1 MSQVETVR
9 GPVDTKDLGA
19 TLMHEHIF
27 VKNPELEQNYP
38 NPEWD
43 EEVVFKT
50 AQDGLQTLYAKG
62 ISTIVDL
69 TVMGLGRFI
78 PRIQR
83 LAADVD
89 INIIVA
95 TGYYTANVLPAY
107 FLRHGPGRT
116 IDVPE
121 PLEQMFIRDITH
133 GIAYTGVKA
142 AIIKVVVDKE
152 GITPDVERVLSAA
165 ARAQQETGAPITTHT
180 NAAHRTGLLQQEF
193 FKERGV
199 DLGNV
204 IIGHSGD
211 TTDLDYLKKLIDNG
225 SILGLDRFG
234 MNSILPETDRIDTV
248 VKLIELGFTDRIT
261 LSHDA
266 GYWSINSEPSV
277 RRAQSPEWT
286 HENISDRVLPEL
298 RRRGVG
304 EDTIRQIMVD
314 NPARI
319 FAR

>member
-43 EEVVFKT
+43 EEVVLKT

-133 GIAYTGVKA
+133 GIADTGVKA

>member
-304 EDTIRQIMVD
+304 EDTIRQIMVG

>member
-133 GIAYTGVKA
+133 GIADTGVKA

-304 EDTIRQIMVD
+304 EDTIRQIMVG

>member
-193 FKERGV
+193 FKERGI

-304 EDTIRQIMVD
+304 EDTIRQIMVG